1 MRKIGR
7 AALCIRRFRNS
18 TKTAPLTLP
27 LAKLEAQLQR
37 TLAGDGTIEPPHLGG
52 LDLHRP
58 TLQGPGLQCTP
69 TTTAVSRE
77 PGINAASGKAQRLDH
92 RFWALARL
100 HSFNRTNPNLLQRLM
115 VEGTSVASFH
125 ALHCILCILIY
136 EHINISGQWM
146 MVATNRAGSHESE
159 TWVSLGST
167 QRLWFLKI
175 LHDHPRKNHLPWCER
190 DDFVWRGPSPIFLD
204 HALAQQQGKFHIG
217 NHLFVAGLKCS
228 DLLQACHERRDP
240 RT

>member
-18 TKTAPLTLP
+18 TKTAPLPLP

-69 TTTAVSRE
+69 TPAAVSRQ
-77 PGINAASGKAQRLDH
+77 PGVNAASGKAQRLDH

-100 HSFNRTNPNLLQRLM
+100 HSFHRTNPNLLQRLM
-115 VEGTSVASFH
+115 VEARASRRFMPSIVSYVY
-125 ALHCILCILIY
+125 LLMNILIIVQMAY
-136 EHINISGQWM
+136 GTHRTSK
-146 MVATNRAGSHESE
+146 
-159 TWVSLGST
+159 ST
-167 QRLWFLKI
+167 
-175 LHDHPRKNHLPWCER
+175 LP
-190 DDFVWRGPSPIFLD
+190 
-204 HALAQQQGKFHIG
+204 
-217 NHLFVAGLKCS
+217 
-228 DLLQACHERRDP
+228 
-240 RT
+240 